1 MLTRKAA
8 KVAFGLSLLVML
20 AGLASCK
27 DDDKDDDGNKGNA
40 ALEAKLQGK
49 WTITASRAQGNDTW
63 LDWNS
68 GAFTFAFTK
77 TGGYTVTLGNLS
89 QSGTYE
95 VIGKKKVRI
104 TANSVVQTFEITN
117 SDQDVLE
124 YALYE
129 GTSTTPTAYYKASR
143 MPTTAEEAKRMIIG
157 QWRYL
162 GYELEGKYTSADD
175 EIYEEFTENGE
186 WYRIIY
192 VPKDIAR
199 EDLSKYK
206 GQYVGWIWY
215 SSSDFSM
222 DPNDEDPSYGY
233 LTDPKEFPYSARWF
247 EYLTATSVSLGFWGT
262 DRCYKYTRA
271 PKKIKYKII
280 DYPGGFDL

>member
-1 MLTRKAA
+1 MKEMKMLTRKAA

-68 GAFTFAFTK
+68 GASTFAFTK

-104 TANSVVQTFEITN
+104 TANSVVQTLEITN
-117 SDQDVLE
+117 SDQDILE

-143 MPTTAEEAKRMIIG
+143 MPTTAEEAKRMLIG

-162 GYELEGKYTSADD
+162 GYEEDGEFIATS
-175 EIYEEFTENGE
+175 YEWYDEFTADGK
-186 WYRIIY
+186 WYEIKN
-192 VPKDIAR
+192 VPKDDQD
-199 EDLSKYK
+199 ESFSKYK
-206 GQYVGWIWY
+206 GQCVGWLY
-215 SSSDFSM
+215 SEISITPD
-222 DPNDEDPSYGY
+222 NADPSRGG
-233 LTDPKEFPYSARWF
+233 LTDPYAKTRYVVYLNYED
-247 EYLTATSVSLGFWGT
+247 LTATSMTISGSYLK
-262 DRCYKYTRA
+262 DKYTRA

-280 DYPGGFDL
+280 DNPYN

>member
-1 MLTRKAA
+1 MKEMKMLARKAA

-68 GAFTFAFTK
+68 GASTFAFTK
-77 TGGYTVTLGNLS
+77 TGGYTVTLGSLS

-104 TANSVVQTFEITN
+104 TVNSVVQTFEITN
-117 SDQDVLE
+117 SDQDILE

-143 MPTTAEEAKRMIIG
+143 IPTTAEEAKRMLIG

-162 GYELEGKYTSADD
+162 GYEVNGEFIATSD
-175 EIYEEFTENGE
+175 EWYEEFTADGK
-186 WYRIIY
+186 WYEIFN
-192 VPKDIAR
+192 VPKDNQDER
-199 EDLSKYK
+199 LSKYK
-206 GQYVGWIWY
+206 GQYVGWLYASGLSITP
-215 SSSDFSM
+215 D
-222 DPNDEDPSYGY
+222 NADPSRGGITSSYAKTRY
-233 LTDPKEFPYSARWF
+233 VLYIDYED
-247 EYLTATSVSLGFWGT
+247 LTATSVTIDYGYT
-262 DRCYKYTRA
+262 NKYTRA
-271 PKKIKYKII
+271 PKEIKYKII
-280 DYPGGFDL
+280 DNPDN